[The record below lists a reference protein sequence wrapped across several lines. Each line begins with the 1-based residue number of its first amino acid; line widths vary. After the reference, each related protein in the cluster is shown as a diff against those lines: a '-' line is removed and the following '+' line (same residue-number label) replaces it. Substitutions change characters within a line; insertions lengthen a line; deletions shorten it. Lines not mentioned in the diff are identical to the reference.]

1 MQPYVVSEILAP
13 DGSTI
18 EQLSPVCKRQV
29 LKAETSQTMR
39 R

>member
-18 EQLSPVCKRQV
+18 EQLAPVCKRQV